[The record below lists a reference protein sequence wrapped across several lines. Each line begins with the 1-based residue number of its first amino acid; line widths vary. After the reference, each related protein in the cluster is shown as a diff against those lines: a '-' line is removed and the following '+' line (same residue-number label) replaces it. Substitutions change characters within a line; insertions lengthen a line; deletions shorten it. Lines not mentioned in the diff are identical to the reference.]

1 MFVSRKKAGDIEK
14 RPDFGVHSRESRLEE
29 SERGEEETKKNF
41 CRRQRRGTIGIDS
54 YAKRATRAAA
64 VTVMADHP
72 IPDIVLPMPIAEDM
86 LTVSSAENASKAEA
100 KEWEQE
106 HEEGGEGKQKKKKK
120 KKKLLGKKKK
130 GEGEEYTVPFFKLF
144 SYADSFDLLLMVV
157 GTVGAIANGLAMPL
171 MTIVF
176 GSLTNAFGN
185 NQSDNSVLV
194 HAVSKVALKF
204 VYIGIGAAVASYC
217 EVTCWMITGE
227 RQAARIRTLY
237 LKAILRQDVPFF
249 DQETTTGAV
258 VGRMAGDTIL
268 IQDAI
273 GEKV

>member
-1 MFVSRKKAGDIEK
+1 MFVSRKKAGDVEK
-14 RPDFGVHSRESRLEE
+14 RPDFGGHSRESRLEE
-29 SERGEEETKKNF
+29 SERGGEEKKKNS

-72 IPDIVLPMPIAEDM
+72 IPDIVLPTGEEM
-86 LTVSSAENASKAEA
+86 LTVLSAENASEAEA
-100 KEWEQE
+100 KEWEQK
-106 HEEGGEGKQKKKKK
+106 HEEGGEGKKKKK
-120 KKKLLGKKKK
+120 KKKLLGKKK
-130 GEGEEYTVPFFKLF
+130 GEEEEYTVPFFKLF

-194 HAVSKVALKF
+194 HAVSKVRVPSRPSRSLCLPLSLWVSASLCVGNSIQRSSRGF
-204 VYIGIGAAVASYC
+204 AAAPA
-217 EVTCWMITGE
+217 E
-227 RQAARIRTLY
+227 L
-237 LKAILRQDVPFF
+237 AIV
-249 DQETTTGAV
+249 
-258 VGRMAGDTIL
+258 
-268 IQDAI
+268 
-273 GEKV
+273 

>member
-1 MFVSRKKAGDIEK
+1 
-14 RPDFGVHSRESRLEE
+14 LEE
-29 SERGEEETKKNF
+29 NERGQEEEKKNS

-54 YAKRATRAAA
+54 YAKRATRAAT

-72 IPDIVLPMPIAEDM
+72 IPDILLPVPTGEEMFAA
-86 LTVSSAENASKAEA
+86 SSAENASEAEA
-100 KEWEQE
+100 KEWEQK

-120 KKKLLGKKKK
+120 KKLLGKKK
-130 GEGEEYTVPFFKLF
+130 EGKEEEYTVPFFKLF
-144 SYADSFDLLLMVV
+144 SYADSFDHLLMVV

>member
-1 MFVSRKKAGDIEK
+1 LEVT
-14 RPDFGVHSRESRLEE
+14 VESRLEE
-29 SERGEEETKKNF
+29 SERGEEEKKKNS
-41 CRRQRRGTIGIDS
+41 CRRQRRGIIGIDS

-72 IPDIVLPMPIAEDM
+72 IPDIVLPVPTGAEM
-86 LTVSSAENASKAEA
+86 LTVSSAENASEAEA
-100 KEWEQE
+100 KEWEQK
-106 HEEGGEGKQKKKKK
+106 HEEGGEGKKKKK
-120 KKKLLGKKKK
+120 KKKLLGKKK
-130 GEGEEYTVPFFKLF
+130 GEEEAYTVPFFKLF

>member
-194 HAVSKVALKF
+194 HAVSKVRVPSLPSRSLCLPLSLWVSASLCVGTSIQRSSRGF
-204 VYIGIGAAVASYC
+204 AA
-217 EVTCWMITGE
+217 
-227 RQAARIRTLY
+227 AAAAEL
-237 LKAILRQDVPFF
+237 AIV
-249 DQETTTGAV
+249 
-258 VGRMAGDTIL
+258 
-268 IQDAI
+268 
-273 GEKV
+273 